1 MTKNDRIIN
10 IIFNTIGIRLNK
22 SQLNSSTI
30 NSNGIYSV
38 EPNFRRKENY
48 WHLVLINNRQKK
60 LFVFE
65 IPENHKVYDEL
76 YKRSAEGRYRLLFD
90 IDDMSFEE
98 IYIELRK
105 QYKGKVGYRSN
116 FLYKY
121 FNSVKI
127 FFMTLFLMKSK
138 FRYFFQITKM

>member
-10 IIFNTIGIRLNK
+10 IIFNTIRIRLNK

-90 IDDMSFEE
+90 IDDMSFKE
-98 IYIELRK
+98 IYSHE
-105 QYKGKVGYRSN
+105 S
-116 FLYKY
+116 F
-121 FNSVKI
+121 
-127 FFMTLFLMKSK
+127 SK
-138 FRYFFQITKM
+138 FLTGTCEYNEDIF

>member
-10 IIFNTIGIRLNK
+10 IVFNTIRIRLNK

-48 WHLVLINNRQKK
+48 WYLVLINNMQKK

-65 IPENHKVYDEL
+65 IPENHKVYDKL
-76 YKRSAEGRYRLLFD
+76 YKRTTDGRYRLLFD
-90 IDDMSFEE
+90 LDDMSFRERHSHE
-98 IYIELRK
+98 
-105 QYKGKVGYRSN
+105 S
-116 FLYKY
+116 F
-121 FNSVKI
+121 
-127 FFMTLFLMKSK
+127 SK
-138 FRYFFQITKM
+138 FLAGTCKYNEDIF